1 MFWTKALQQTVD
13 ELMHSP
19 QKLEELCC
27 DSFSLC
33 LAKVF
38 VYILEVTRFTVHLTD
53 EQWVLK
59 PWVFEEIYF
68 GGILIQ

>member
-1 MFWTKALQQTVD
+1 MSYMRMTSWSVTKALEQTVD

-27 DSFSLC
+27 GSSSLC

-38 VYILEVTRFTVHLTD
+38 VYILEVTRFTVHLTH
-53 EQWVLK
+53 EQ
-59 PWVFEEIYF
+59 
-68 GGILIQ
+68 